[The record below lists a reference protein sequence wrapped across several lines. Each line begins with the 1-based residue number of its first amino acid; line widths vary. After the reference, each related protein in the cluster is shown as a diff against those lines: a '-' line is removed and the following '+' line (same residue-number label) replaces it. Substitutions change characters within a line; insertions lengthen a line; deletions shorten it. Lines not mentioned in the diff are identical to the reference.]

1 MKIVIYILCLDAV
14 KEAKKG
20 IPYSCKLEL
29 NDFIDTLYGENNSAH
44 MIEVRSLRLNYE
56 KQMTRTTL
64 RKAGLSDIH
73 VKMGVQSD
81 KVTCLPLKE
90 NEKYI

>member
-1 MKIVIYILCLDAV
+1 V

-29 NDFIDTLYGENNSAH
+29 NDFVETLYGENKVSH
-44 MIEVRSLRLNYE
+44 MVEVRSLRLNYE

-64 RKAGLSDIH
+64 RKTGLSDIH
-73 VKMGVQSD
+73 VKMGVQND

-90 NEKYI
+90 KGKYI